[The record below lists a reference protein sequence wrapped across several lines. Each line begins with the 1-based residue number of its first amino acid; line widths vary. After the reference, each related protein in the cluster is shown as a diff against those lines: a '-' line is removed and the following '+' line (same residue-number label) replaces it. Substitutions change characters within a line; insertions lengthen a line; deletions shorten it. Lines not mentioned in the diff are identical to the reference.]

1 MFKILDRY
9 IIRKFLGTYVF
20 SIVLLLAIVVMFDV
34 NEKLD
39 SFIKAPLKATIF
51 DYFLNFLPYFANQFS
66 PLFTFIA
73 VIFFTSKL
81 AGNSEIIAMLST
93 GMSFKRLLRPYLMSA
108 AIIAALT
115 FVLSAYVIPPANV
128 KRINYQNTYVKNK
141 RVDYGQNIMLMVSP
155 GQIAYMNRYDNL
167 SKTGYRFSLDQFDEN
182 KKLTSRLTASSI
194 KWDTL
199 YQWTVYDY
207 VVRDFRDNREFIDK
221 GTRRDTSLAFEPRD
235 FLISSND
242 QEQMTSPALDEYIR
256 RQKQRGVGNIQ
267 MFEVERERRYAMT
280 AAAFILTIIGM
291 TLSVKKQKGGMG
303 LNIGI
308 GLVLSFSYIL
318 FMTITQTFAISGLTS
333 PFVAMWIPN
342 LIYSVIAVVLYRR
355 AAKRQEIMY
364 RIIEKTHF
372 SEHVVKLLV
381 EAPEVAR
388 ARKPGHFVIVRCG
401 EHGERI
407 PLTIADADVKA
418 GTITLVIQAVGD
430 STRKICA
437 LEAGDSLH
445 DVVGPLGRPT
455 AIQRHEGTVLCCGGG
470 VGVAPL
476 LPIIKA
482 FKEAGNRVV
491 SVLAARNKDLIILEK
506 EVAAYSDEVIIM
518 TDDGSA
524 GRKGLVTAGAEEVI
538 LRENVSEC
546 VAIGPAIMMK
556 FVALLTQKYNVP
568 TICSLNTIM
577 VDGTGMC
584 GACRVTVGGKQ
595 RFVCVDGP
603 EFDAHQVDFDE
614 MMSRMRA
621 YDSVRNTKAS
631 K

>member
-93 GMSFKRLLRPYLMSA
+93 GMSFKRLLRPYMVSA

-207 VVRDFRDNREFIDK
+207 VVRDFHDNREIIDK
-221 GTRRDTSLAFEPRD
+221 GSRRDTSLAFEPRD

-256 RQKQRGVGNIQ
+256 RQKLRGVGNIQ
-267 MFEVERERRYAMT
+267 
-280 AAAFILTIIGM
+280 
-291 TLSVKKQKGGMG
+291 
-303 LNIGI
+303 
-308 GLVLSFSYIL
+308 
-318 FMTITQTFAISGLTS
+318 
-333 PFVAMWIPN
+333 
-342 LIYSVIAVVLYRR
+342 
-355 AAKRQEIMY
+355 
-364 RIIEKTHF
+364 
-372 SEHVVKLLV
+372 
-381 EAPEVAR
+381 
-388 ARKPGHFVIVRCG
+388 
-401 EHGERI
+401 
-407 PLTIADADVKA
+407 
-418 GTITLVIQAVGD
+418 
-430 STRKICA
+430 
-437 LEAGDSLH
+437 
-445 DVVGPLGRPT
+445 
-455 AIQRHEGTVLCCGGG
+455 
-470 VGVAPL
+470 
-476 LPIIKA
+476 
-482 FKEAGNRVV
+482 
-491 SVLAARNKDLIILEK
+491 
-506 EVAAYSDEVIIM
+506 
-518 TDDGSA
+518 
-524 GRKGLVTAGAEEVI
+524 
-538 LRENVSEC
+538 
-546 VAIGPAIMMK
+546 
-556 FVALLTQKYNVP
+556 
-568 TICSLNTIM
+568 
-577 VDGTGMC
+577 
-584 GACRVTVGGKQ
+584 
-595 RFVCVDGP
+595 
-603 EFDAHQVDFDE
+603 
-614 MMSRMRA
+614 
-621 YDSVRNTKAS
+621 
-631 K
+631 